1 MHVAAHGHRI
11 IVVQPPSR
19 QSTEANDIDV
29 VLREHSNVKVITV
42 PISSAFWNAKFPMEK
57 LLKKLYFTFRS
68 AAMVRRI
75 CKSEQI
81 DLLYLYN
88 IPQALYLLGCKTRV
102 LFDFADDLMAMLK
115 VELSISEHHLL
126 YRLADAVLGWM
137 VRRSAVVIC
146 ISAPLFDKIDH
157 PHKFIIPNGAGL
169 PADGVGVPRPSTFTV
184 GYVGAFEYSMDLD
197 LMIAAAER
205 LPQYPFLLIG
215 AGRDFARIKESVE
228 RKRLA
233 NVELTGALSHDEAMR
248 LLSGMDVCL
257 NLFHKTEVS
266 HAVSPLKLFEYLMRS
281 KPAISTRLKEV
292 ERIDEHF
299 LYYADTVDEVV
310 ERIEYIAAHRT
321 EARAMAEH
329 GKDVVLKKFSWDTIA
344 CDFLQAVSASP
355 KKESEIA
362 V

>member
-1 MHVAAHGHRI
+1 
-11 IVVQPPSR
+11 
-19 QSTEANDIDV
+19 
-29 VLREHSNVKVITV
+29 
-42 PISSAFWNAKFPMEK
+42 
-57 LLKKLYFTFRS
+57 
-68 AAMVRRI
+68 MVRRI

-197 LMIAAAER
+197 
-205 LPQYPFLLIG
+205 
-215 AGRDFARIKESVE
+215 
-228 RKRLA
+228 
-233 NVELTGALSHDEAMR
+233 
-248 LLSGMDVCL
+248 
-257 NLFHKTEVS
+257 
-266 HAVSPLKLFEYLMRS
+266 
-281 KPAISTRLKEV
+281 
-292 ERIDEHF
+292 
-299 LYYADTVDEVV
+299 
-310 ERIEYIAAHRT
+310 
-321 EARAMAEH
+321 
-329 GKDVVLKKFSWDTIA
+329 
-344 CDFLQAVSASP
+344 
-355 KKESEIA
+355 
-362 V
+362 